1 MSDLGNKAIMAENI
15 KYYMDLNNKSRNDM
29 CEALGFKYSTFTD
42 WVNGKKYPRID
53 KIEMIANYFGI
64 KKSDLVEKRDK
75 SLPEGAIP
83 YVPEPM
89 VNVPLV
95 GSVNCGTPLFAED
108 NIEGY
113 IPTPESDLQTGET
126 YFWLRAKG
134 DSMINAG
141 IHHGDLLLIRQQA
154 DVDNGDIAV
163 VAVNGDEATLKRVKK
178 QENALILQ
186 PENPACEPKIFVG
199 KDMENIHIRGRLMQL
214 RKEF

>member
-64 KKSDLVEKRDK
+64 EKSDLVEKRDK

-89 VNVPLV
+89 VNVPS
-95 GSVNCGTPLFAED
+95 GRHSGC
-108 NIEGY
+108 
-113 IPTPESDLQTGET
+113 
-126 YFWLRAKG
+126 
-134 DSMINAG
+134 
-141 IHHGDLLLIRQQA
+141 
-154 DVDNGDIAV
+154 IAH
-163 VAVNGDEATLKRVKK
+163 
-178 QENALILQ
+178 
-186 PENPACEPKIFVG
+186 PENG
-199 KDMENIHIRGRLMQL
+199 KASADGLGGCGDGGGQLCGNVWGRAV
-214 RKEF
+214 F